1 MSHLWQVYFLV
12 TMAILTKKDLLE
24 AIEDMPMDA
33 PIMSEIND
41 EPMFL
46 TDVYYDSVNKEIHL
60 ILC

>member
-1 MSHLWQVYFLV
+1 M
-12 TMAILTKKDLLE
+12 MTKEDLLK

-33 PIMSEIND
+33 PIMSEKND

-46 TDVYYDSVNKEIHL
+46 TDVYYDSVNKEIHI

>member
-1 MSHLWQVYFLV
+1 
-12 TMAILTKKDLLE
+12 MAILTKRDLFE

-46 TDVYYDSVNKEIHL
+46 TDVYYDSVNNEIH
-60 ILC
+60 IVLC

>member
-1 MSHLWQVYFLV
+1 M
-12 TMAILTKKDLLE
+12 TKKDLLE

-46 TDVYYDSVNKEIHL
+46 THVSYDSVNNEIH
-60 ILC
+60 ITLC